1 MSCLIA
7 YKSGN
12 KIYLGSDGAAT
23 EEDGDIRPIKTK
35 KIFRVG
41 DYLIGYAGS
50 IRAGQ
55 IIRNI
60 DPPETIEELIEVMR
74 TKMEECGCLAI
85 TDASTSLSQSCFI
98 VIHRDIIYEILSD
111 FQLNEVSGNFTT
123 IGCGGPYAFGA
134 MHVIQEED
142 LSPSQKIVKALKV
155 VSEYH
160 AAVRPPYEVEKY

>member
-12 KIYLGSDGAAT
+12 KVYLGADGAAT

-50 IRAGQ
+50 IRSGQ
-55 IIRNI
+55 IVQTI
-60 DPPETIEELIEVMR
+60 DPPESIEELVEAIR
-74 TKMEECGCLAI
+74 TKMEEFGCLAV
-85 TDASTSLSQSCFI
+85 TDASTSLTQSCFI
-98 VIHRDIIYEILSD
+98 IIYKDNIYELLSD
-111 FQLNEVSGNFTT
+111 FQLNEVDGNFTT
-123 IGCGGPYAFGA
+123 IGCGAPYAYGA

-142 LSPSQKIVKALKV
+142 SSPSQKIAKALKV
-155 VSEYH
+155 VSNYH
-160 AAVRPPYEVEKY
+160 AAVRPPYMVEKY